1 MRFETLKEVKKMG
14 LVQIT
19 VWLTNNDDNRVFA
32 KKTYDRISMDLNRNV
47 CYVKYKLK
55 FAVFANDVTKWNKMC

>member
-55 FAVFANDVTKWNKMC
+55 FAVFANDVTK